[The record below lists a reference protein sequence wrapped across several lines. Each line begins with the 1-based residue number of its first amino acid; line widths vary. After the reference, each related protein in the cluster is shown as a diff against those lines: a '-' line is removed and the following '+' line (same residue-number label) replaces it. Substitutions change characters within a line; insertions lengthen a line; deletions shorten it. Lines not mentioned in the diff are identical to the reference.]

1 MDEILN
7 DHSIEKII
15 LLNPKQRIENFYD
28 SNSNF
33 FRYGA
38 SQTSVR
44 MVDRI
49 LNSPKIPIETKKAQL
64 KQLVFQIF
72 NETFLNEVEVAVWA
86 LVLES
91 SVWGNEKFE
100 LSLSLISSAV
110 FSKELMG
117 EDIEYLLVRFSEKV
131 FDFRAVF
138 RAWKSQQRLVTPSA
152 KTINSM
158 YQYLKSSSCRL
169 INYTYYVDDVI
180 FQYMPYNNPKKQL
193 QPSILIHQPDEEKP
207 RPIILPDFLSS
218 LEPLPLIAGNS
229 GSISNYINLDV

>member
-1 MDEILN
+1 
-7 DHSIEKII
+7 
-15 LLNPKQRIENFYD
+15 
-28 SNSNF
+28 
-33 FRYGA
+33 
-38 SQTSVR
+38 

-49 LNSPKIPIETKKAQL
+49 LNSSKIPIETRKTQL

-86 LVLES
+86 LVLDS

-117 EDIEYLLVRFSEKV
+117 EDIEYLLIRFSEKV
-131 FDFRAVF
+131 FDFRSVYHT
-138 RAWKSQQRLVTPSA
+138 WKTHQKLTPPST

-158 YQYLKSSSCRL
+158 YQYLKSSPCRL
-169 INYTYYVDDVI
+169 INYNYYVDDVL
-180 FQYMPYNNPKKQL
+180 FQYLPYNNPKKQL
-193 QPSILIHQPDEEKP
+193 QPSIRIQQADEEKP
-207 RPIILPDFLSS
+207 KSTILPDFLNS